1 MLGMEDICKEKVP
14 SGNFTILLHKK
25 KYLTVALKKKKLT
38 VVLSQALGS
47 EGGAL

>member
-1 MLGMEDICKEKVP
+1 MLGMEDICKEKVS
-14 SGNFTILLHKK
+14 SGNFTILHKK